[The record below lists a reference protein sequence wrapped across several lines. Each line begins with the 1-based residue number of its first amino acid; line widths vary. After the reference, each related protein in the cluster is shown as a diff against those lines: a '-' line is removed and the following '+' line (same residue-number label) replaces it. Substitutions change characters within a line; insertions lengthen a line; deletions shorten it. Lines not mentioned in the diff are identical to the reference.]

1 MIKKLKWILL
11 ALVLMVVIVIGGV
24 FFYADRLTKIAV
36 ETAGSQALGVT
47 TTLEK
52 AKLSLLGGSVSLTGL
67 QVDNPEGYQTDFL
80 LKMGKGT
87 TKVDLGSVTSDTI
100 QVEIIRLENLEMTIE
115 QKGLESNLGQILKNI
130 EEYTKTDKPKPE
142 NETGK
147 KIAFQRIE
155 IIKPIARVKLLPI
168 PGQVEVIPIELGDIT
183 LENISEDRD
192 KAELTVVVIQKI
204 MVSLAEA
211 VLKSGTELPGDL
223 IVALGES
230 VEAVAE
236 LTGEGLKVMLEG
248 TEVILGE
255 GVKVLEEVGKG
266 VEELIK
272 LPGNIIKIDK
282 KDKQPDK
289 IPDKI
294 KHEF

>member
-11 ALVLMVVIVIGGV
+11 ALVLIVVIVIGGV
-24 FFYADRLTKIAV
+24 FVYADRLTKVAV
-36 ETAGSQALGVT
+36 ETAGTQALGVT

-80 LKMGKGT
+80 LKMGNGT
-87 TKVDLGSVTSDTI
+87 TKIDLGSITSDTI

-130 EEYTKTDKPKPE
+130 EEYTKTQQPKPKDE
-142 NETGK
+142 SGK
-147 KIAFQRIE
+147 KITFQRIE
-155 IIKPIARVKLLPI
+155 IIKPVARIKLLPI
-168 PGQVEVIPIELGDIT
+168 PGQVEVLPIELGDIT

-192 KAELTVVVIQKI
+192 KADLTVVVIQKI

-211 VLKSGTELPGDL
+211 VVKSGAELPGDL

-248 TEVILGE
+248 TGVILGE

-266 VEELIK
+266 VDELLK
-272 LPGNIIKIDK
+272 LPGNILKSDK
-282 KDKQPDK
+282 KDKDK
-289 IPDKI
+289 VI
-294 KHEF
+294 KKNL